1 MSIIDY
7 IFFFF
12 QNRGRSLSMREVRSE
27 HLSKKLYVAMSI
39 IILSLCSLSIPL
51 MVKSYNDYIK
61 ANQAL
66 IEIQALQAVAD
77 LANKISRERAPANKV
92 MSSNQQDFAKHVLEL
107 KAYRVNI
114 DEQMRSTQK
123 ILKKSG
129 FSNLNLDLF
138 SQLEQA
144 LAQGRQQVDQ
154 YAALPREQRNAEKM
168 DQAILKMFTAWEC
181 SHDVLKDVIA
191 VSEGKDTAISNFYTQ
206 ILLLADLR
214 DQAGR
219 AASNVMAHVTF
230 EQPIPETNLA
240 RSLQTRKQVMY
251 LWELID
257 TLQPERDKTP
267 EFKALHQA
275 VYNEFLA
282 KGLLI
287 VERLMN
293 ESIYHRPY
301 YLTGTQLTEVIV
313 DKFTTVVDLQNY
325 LLKYSVEKATLE
337 KRKAKN
343 VLLTTVSISLV
354 SIIAA
359 LFTMI
364 YAQKRVFAPLIQA
377 REILLDLS
385 NSSMRSNDLESKD
398 QSANVHSLFT
408 AIQQLKHTLQQRD
421 ALEFRLK
428 NIAHLDSL
436 TGVANRYALNEY
448 IKLLENQPTQF
459 SETCLMMMDIDYFK
473 QVNDVHGHLV
483 GDQVIQF
490 VAEKLKDNIRTS
502 DLLVRYGGDEFI
514 VLIENISMER
524 ALKIAEKI
532 RCEIYEAASMD
543 STRSPDLSVTISI
556 GVAIGA
562 ASWTE
567 LLEKADRALFQAK
580 EQGKNKV
587 AS

>member
-1 MSIIDY
+1 
-7 IFFFF
+7 
-12 QNRGRSLSMREVRSE
+12 MREIRSE
-27 HLSKKLYVAMSI
+27 YLSQKLYIAMSI

-51 MVKSYNDYIK
+51 IVKSYRDYNK
-61 ANQAL
+61 TNQAL
-66 IEIQALQAVAD
+66 TEIQALQAVAD
-77 LANKISRERAPANKV
+77 LANKISRERAPANKL

-107 KAYRVNI
+107 KLYRLTV
-114 DEQMRSTQK
+114 DEQMKKTLEV
-123 ILKKSG
+123 LKH
-129 FSNLNLDLF
+129 SNLPNLDL
-138 SQLEQA
+138 SLVDRLNEA
-144 LAQGRQQVDQ
+144 LTQGRQQVDA
-154 YAALPREQRNAEKM
+154 YAALPREQRNAETM
-168 DQAILKMFTAWEC
+168 DQAILKMFSAWDR

-191 VSEGKDTAISNFYTQ
+191 VSEGKDTAVSNFYVQ

-219 AASNVMAHVTF
+219 AASNVMAHVAF
-230 EQPIPETNLA
+230 KQPIPETNLA

-257 TLQPERDKTP
+257 TLQPERDKTE
-267 EFKALHQA
+267 EFKVLHQA

-301 YLTGTQLTEVIV
+301 YLTGTQLTEAIV
-313 DKFTTVVDLQNY
+313 DKFSTVVELQNY
-325 LLKYSVEKATLE
+325 LLKYSVEKATIE
-337 KRKAKN
+337 KRKAQN
-343 VLLTTVSISLV
+343 VLLMTVSISLI
-354 SIIAA
+354 SIFAA

-364 YAQKRVFAPLIQA
+364 YARKRVFGPLIQA
-377 REILLDLS
+377 REILFDLS
-385 NSSMRSNDLESKD
+385 HSSIRPNPMDTKD
-398 QSANVHSLFT
+398 QPANMYSLFT
-408 AIQQLKHTLQQRD
+408 AIQQLKQTLQQRD

-459 SETCLMMMDIDYFK
+459 SETCLMVIDIDHFK
-473 QVNDVHGHLV
+473 QVNDVYGHLM

-490 VAEKLKDNIRTS
+490 VAEKLKENIRTS

-514 VLIENISMER
+514 VLIENVGMER

-532 RCEIYEAASMD
+532 RSEIYEAKSVD
-543 STRSPDLSVTISI
+543 NVRCPDLKVSISI

-562 ASWTE
+562 TSWMA

>member
-1 MSIIDY
+1 
-7 IFFFF
+7 
-12 QNRGRSLSMREVRSE
+12 MREIRSE
-27 HLSKKLYVAMSI
+27 YLSQKLYIVMSI

-51 MVKSYNDYIK
+51 MVKSYRDYIK
-61 ANQAL
+61 TNQAL
-66 IEIQALQAVAD
+66 TEIQALQAVAD
-77 LANKISRERAPANKV
+77 LANKISRERAPANKL

-107 KAYRVNI
+107 KLYRLTV
-114 DEQMRSTQK
+114 DEQMKKTLEV
-123 ILKKSG
+123 LKH
-129 FSNLNLDLF
+129 SNLPNLDLSLF
-138 SQLEQA
+138 DRLDEA
-144 LAQGRQQVDQ
+144 LTQGRQQVDA
-154 YAALPREQRNAEKM
+154 YAALPREQRNAETM
-168 DQAILKMFTAWEC
+168 DQAILKMFSAWDR

-191 VSEGKDTAISNFYTQ
+191 VSEGKDTAVSNFYVQ

-219 AASNVMAHVTF
+219 AASNVMAHVAF
-230 EQPIPETNLA
+230 KQSIPETNLA

-257 TLQPERDKTP
+257 TLQPERDKTE
-267 EFKALHQA
+267 EFKVLHQA

-301 YLTGTQLTEVIV
+301 YLTGTQLTEAIV
-313 DKFTTVVDLQNY
+313 DKFSTVVELQNY
-325 LLKYSVEKATLE
+325 LLKYSVEKAIIE
-337 KRKAKN
+337 KHKAQN
-343 VLLTTVSISLV
+343 ILFTTVGISLI
-354 SIIAA
+354 SIFAA

-364 YAQKRVFAPLIQA
+364 YARKRVFSPLIQA
-377 REILLDLS
+377 REILFDLS
-385 NSSMRSNDLESKD
+385 HSSIRPNPMDTKD
-398 QSANVHSLFT
+398 QPANMYSLFT
-408 AIQQLKHTLQQRD
+408 AIQQLKQTLQQRD

-459 SETCLMMMDIDYFK
+459 SETCLMVIDIDHFK
-473 QVNDVHGHLV
+473 QVNDVYGHLM

-490 VAEKLKDNIRTS
+490 VAEKLKENIRTS

-514 VLIENISMER
+514 VLIENVGMER

-532 RCEIYEAASMD
+532 RSEIYEAKSVD
-543 STRSPDLSVTISI
+543 NVRCPDLKVSISI

-562 ASWTE
+562 TSWMA

-587 AS
+587 VAYSVDEVNESYYI

>member
-1 MSIIDY
+1 
-7 IFFFF
+7 
-12 QNRGRSLSMREVRSE
+12 MREIRSE
-27 HLSKKLYVAMSI
+27 YLSQKLYIAMSI

-51 MVKSYNDYIK
+51 IVKSYRDYNK
-61 ANQAL
+61 TNQAL
-66 IEIQALQAVAD
+66 TEIQALQAVAD
-77 LANKISRERAPANKV
+77 LANKISRERAPANKL

-107 KAYRVNI
+107 KLYRLTV
-114 DEQMRSTQK
+114 DEQMKKTLEV
-123 ILKKSG
+123 LKH
-129 FSNLNLDLF
+129 SNLPNLDLSLF
-138 SQLEQA
+138 DRLDEA
-144 LAQGRQQVDQ
+144 LTQGRQQVDA

-168 DQAILKMFTAWEC
+168 DQAILEMFNAWEH

-191 VSEGKDTAISNFYTQ
+191 VSEGKDTAVSNFYVQ

-219 AASNVMAHVTF
+219 AASNVMAHVAF
-230 EQPIPETNLA
+230 KQPIPETNLA

-257 TLQPERDKTP
+257 TLQPERDKTE
-267 EFKALHQA
+267 EFKVLHQA

-301 YLTGTQLTEVIV
+301 YLTGTQLTEAIV
-313 DKFTTVVDLQNY
+313 DKFSTVVELQNY
-325 LLKYSVEKATLE
+325 LLKYSVEKAIIE
-337 KRKAKN
+337 KHKAQN
-343 VLLTTVSISLV
+343 ILLTTVGISLI
-354 SIIAA
+354 SIFAA

-364 YAQKRVFAPLIQA
+364 YARKRVFSPLIQA
-377 REILLDLS
+377 REILFDLS
-385 NSSMRSNDLESKD
+385 HSSIRPNPMDTKD
-398 QSANVHSLFT
+398 QPANVYSLFT
-408 AIQQLKHTLQQRD
+408 AIQQLKQTLQQRD

-459 SETCLMMMDIDYFK
+459 SETCLMVIDIDHFK
-473 QVNDVHGHLV
+473 QVNDVYGHLM

-490 VAEKLKDNIRTS
+490 VAEKLKENIRTS

-514 VLIENISMER
+514 VLIENVGMER

-532 RCEIYEAASMD
+532 RSEIYEAKSVD
-543 STRSPDLSVTISI
+543 NVRCPDLKVSISI

-562 ASWTE
+562 TSWMA

>member
-1 MSIIDY
+1 
-7 IFFFF
+7 
-12 QNRGRSLSMREVRSE
+12 MREIRSE
-27 HLSKKLYVAMSI
+27 YLSQKLYIAMSI

-51 MVKSYNDYIK
+51 IVKSYRDYNK
-61 ANQAL
+61 TNQAL
-66 IEIQALQAVAD
+66 TEIQALQAVAD
-77 LANKISRERAPANKV
+77 LANKISQERAPANKL

-107 KAYRVNI
+107 KLYRLTV
-114 DEQMRSTQK
+114 DEQMQK
-123 ILKKSG
+123 TLEVLKH
-129 FSNLNLDLF
+129 SNLPNLDLSLF
-138 SQLEQA
+138 DRLDEA
-144 LAQGRQQVDQ
+144 LTQGRQQVDA
-154 YAALPREQRNAEKM
+154 YAALPREHRNAETM
-168 DQAILKMFTAWEC
+168 DQAILKMFNAWDR

-191 VSEGKDTAISNFYTQ
+191 VSEGKDTAVSNFYVQ

-219 AASNVMAHVTF
+219 AASNVMAHVAF
-230 EQPIPETNLA
+230 KQPIPETNLA

-257 TLQPERDKTP
+257 TLQPERDKTE
-267 EFKALHQA
+267 EFKVLHQA

-301 YLTGTQLTEVIV
+301 YLTGTQLTEAIV
-313 DKFTTVVDLQNY
+313 DKFSTVVELQNY
-325 LLKYSVEKATLE
+325 LLKYSVEKAIIE
-337 KRKAKN
+337 KHKAQN
-343 VLLTTVSISLV
+343 ILLTTVGISLI
-354 SIIAA
+354 SIFAA

-364 YAQKRVFAPLIQA
+364 YARKRVFSPLIQA
-377 REILLDLS
+377 REILFDLS
-385 NSSMRSNDLESKD
+385 HSSIRPNPMDTKD
-398 QSANVHSLFT
+398 QPANVYSLFT
-408 AIQQLKHTLQQRD
+408 AIQQLKQTLQQRD

-459 SETCLMMMDIDYFK
+459 SETCLMVIDIDHFK
-473 QVNDVHGHLV
+473 QVNDVYGHLM

-490 VAEKLKDNIRTS
+490 MAEKLKENIRTS

-514 VLIENISMER
+514 VLIENVGMER

-532 RCEIYEAASMD
+532 RSEIYEAKSVD
-543 STRSPDLSVTISI
+543 NVRCPDLKVSISI

-562 ASWTE
+562 TSWMA

>member
-1 MSIIDY
+1 
-7 IFFFF
+7 
-12 QNRGRSLSMREVRSE
+12 MREIRSE
-27 HLSKKLYVAMSI
+27 YLSQKLYIAMSI

-51 MVKSYNDYIK
+51 MVKSYRDYIK
-61 ANQAL
+61 TNQAL
-66 IEIQALQAVAD
+66 TEIQALQAVAD
-77 LANKISRERAPANKV
+77 LANKISRERAPANKL

-107 KAYRVNI
+107 KLYRLTV
-114 DEQMRSTQK
+114 DEQMQK
-123 ILKKSG
+123 TLEVLKH
-129 FSNLNLDLF
+129 SNLPNLDLSLF
-138 SQLEQA
+138 DRLDEA
-144 LAQGRQQVDQ
+144 LMQGRQQVDA
-154 YAALPREQRNAEKM
+154 YAALPREQRNAETM
-168 DQAILKMFTAWEC
+168 DQAILKMFSAWDR

-191 VSEGKDTAISNFYTQ
+191 VSEGKDTAVSNFYVQ

-219 AASNVMAHVTF
+219 AASNVMAHVAF
-230 EQPIPETNLA
+230 KQPIPETNLA

-257 TLQPERDKTP
+257 TLQPERDKTE
-267 EFKALHQA
+267 EFKVLHQA

-301 YLTGTQLTEVIV
+301 YLTGTQLTEAIV
-313 DKFTTVVDLQNY
+313 DKFSTVVELQNY
-325 LLKYSVEKATLE
+325 LLKYSVEKAIIE
-337 KRKAKN
+337 KHKAQN
-343 VLLTTVSISLV
+343 ILLTTVGISLI
-354 SIIAA
+354 SIFAA

-364 YAQKRVFAPLIQA
+364 YARKRVFSPLIQA
-377 REILLDLS
+377 REILFDLS
-385 NSSMRSNDLESKD
+385 HSSLRPNPMDTKD
-398 QSANVHSLFT
+398 QPANVYSLFA
-408 AIQQLKHTLQQRD
+408 AIQQLKQTLQQRD

-459 SETCLMMMDIDYFK
+459 SETCLMVIDIDHFK
-473 QVNDVHGHLV
+473 QVNDVYGHLM

-490 VAEKLKDNIRTS
+490 VAEKLKENIRTS

-514 VLIENISMER
+514 VLIENVGMER

-532 RCEIYEAASMD
+532 RSEIYEAKSVD
-543 STRSPDLSVTISI
+543 NVRCPDLKVSISI

-562 ASWTE
+562 TSWMA

-587 AS
+587 VAYSVGEVNESYYI

>member
-1 MSIIDY
+1 
-7 IFFFF
+7 
-12 QNRGRSLSMREVRSE
+12 MREIRSE
-27 HLSKKLYVAMSI
+27 YLSQKLYIAMSI

-51 MVKSYNDYIK
+51 IVKSYRDYNK
-61 ANQAL
+61 TNQAL
-66 IEIQALQAVAD
+66 TEIQALQAVAD
-77 LANKISRERAPANKV
+77 LANKISRERAPANKL

-107 KAYRVNI
+107 KLYRLTV
-114 DEQMRSTQK
+114 DEQMQK
-123 ILKKSG
+123 TLEVLKH
-129 FSNLNLDLF
+129 SNLPNLDLSLF
-138 SQLEQA
+138 DRLDEA
-144 LAQGRQQVDQ
+144 LMQGRQQVDA
-154 YAALPREQRNAEKM
+154 YAALPREQRNAETM
-168 DQAILKMFTAWEC
+168 DQAILKMFSAWDR

-191 VSEGKDTAISNFYTQ
+191 VSEGKDTAVSNFYVQ

-219 AASNVMAHVTF
+219 AASNVMAHVAF
-230 EQPIPETNLA
+230 KQPIPETNLA
-240 RSLQTRKQVMY
+240 LSLQTRKQVMY

-257 TLQPERDKTP
+257 TLQPEPDKTE
-267 EFKALHQA
+267 EFKVLHQA

-301 YLTGTQLTEVIV
+301 YLTGTQLTEAIV
-313 DKFTTVVDLQNY
+313 DKFSTVVELQNY
-325 LLKYSVEKATLE
+325 LLKYSVEKAIIE
-337 KRKAKN
+337 KHKAQN
-343 VLLTTVSISLV
+343 ILLTTVGISLI
-354 SIIAA
+354 SIFAA

-364 YAQKRVFAPLIQA
+364 YARKRVFSPLIQA
-377 REILLDLS
+377 REILFDLS
-385 NSSMRSNDLESKD
+385 HSSLRPNPMDTKD
-398 QSANVHSLFT
+398 QPANVYSLFA
-408 AIQQLKHTLQQRD
+408 AIQQLKQTLQQRD
-421 ALEFRLK
+421 TLEFRLK

-459 SETCLMMMDIDYFK
+459 SETCLMVIDIDHFK
-473 QVNDVHGHLV
+473 QVNDVYGHLM

-490 VAEKLKDNIRTS
+490 VAEKLKENIRTS

-514 VLIENISMER
+514 VLIENIGMER

-532 RCEIYEAASMD
+532 RCEIYEAKSVD
-543 STRSPDLSVTISI
+543 NVRCPDLKVSISI

-562 ASWTE
+562 TSWMA

-587 AS
+587 VAYSVDEVNESYYI

>member
-1 MSIIDY
+1 
-7 IFFFF
+7 
-12 QNRGRSLSMREVRSE
+12 MREIRSE
-27 HLSKKLYVAMSI
+27 YLSQKLYIAMSI

-51 MVKSYNDYIK
+51 IVKSYRDYNK
-61 ANQAL
+61 TNQAL
-66 IEIQALQAVAD
+66 TEIQALQAVAD
-77 LANKISRERAPANKV
+77 LANKISRERAPANKL

-107 KAYRVNI
+107 KLYRLTV
-114 DEQMRSTQK
+114 DEQMKKTLEV
-123 ILKKSG
+123 LKH
-129 FSNLNLDLF
+129 SNLPNLDLSLF
-138 SQLEQA
+138 DRLDEA
-144 LAQGRQQVDQ
+144 LTQGRQQVDA
-154 YAALPREQRNAEKM
+154 YAALPREQRNAETM
-168 DQAILKMFTAWEC
+168 DQAILKMFNAWDR

-191 VSEGKDTAISNFYTQ
+191 VSEGKDTAVSNFYVQ

-219 AASNVMAHVTF
+219 AASNVMAHVAF
-230 EQPIPETNLA
+230 KQPIPETNLA

-257 TLQPERDKTP
+257 TLQPERDKTE
-267 EFKALHQA
+267 EFKVLHQA

-301 YLTGTQLTEVIV
+301 YLTGTQLTEAIV
-313 DKFTTVVDLQNY
+313 DKFSTVVELQNY
-325 LLKYSVEKATLE
+325 LLKYSVEKAIIE
-337 KRKAKN
+337 KHKAQN
-343 VLLTTVSISLV
+343 ILLTTVGISLI
-354 SIIAA
+354 SIFAA

-364 YAQKRVFAPLIQA
+364 YARKRVFSPLIQA
-377 REILLDLS
+377 REILFDLS
-385 NSSMRSNDLESKD
+385 HSSIRPNPMDTKD
-398 QSANVHSLFT
+398 QPANMYSLFT
-408 AIQQLKHTLQQRD
+408 AIQQLKQTLQQRD

-459 SETCLMMMDIDYFK
+459 SETCLMVIDIDHFK
-473 QVNDVHGHLV
+473 QVNDVYGHLM

-490 VAEKLKDNIRTS
+490 VAEKLKENIRTS

-514 VLIENISMER
+514 VLIENVGMER

-532 RCEIYEAASMD
+532 RSEIYEAKSVD
-543 STRSPDLSVTISI
+543 NVRCPDLKVSISI

-562 ASWTE
+562 TSWMA

-580 EQGKNKV
+580 EQEKNKV

>member
-1 MSIIDY
+1 
-7 IFFFF
+7 
-12 QNRGRSLSMREVRSE
+12 MREIRSE
-27 HLSKKLYVAMSI
+27 YLSQKLYIAMSI

-51 MVKSYNDYIK
+51 IVKSYRDYNK
-61 ANQAL
+61 TNQAL
-66 IEIQALQAVAD
+66 TEIQALQAVAD
-77 LANKISRERAPANKV
+77 LANKISRERAPANKL

-107 KAYRVNI
+107 KLYRLTV
-114 DEQMRSTQK
+114 DEQMKKTLEV
-123 ILKKSG
+123 LKH
-129 FSNLNLDLF
+129 SNLPNLDL
-138 SQLEQA
+138 SLVDRLDEA
-144 LAQGRQQVDQ
+144 LTQGRQQVDA
-154 YAALPREQRNAEKM
+154 YAALPREQRNAETM
-168 DQAILKMFTAWEC
+168 DQAILKMFSAWDR

-191 VSEGKDTAISNFYTQ
+191 VSEGKDTAVSNFYVQ

-219 AASNVMAHVTF
+219 AASNVMAHVAF
-230 EQPIPETNLA
+230 KQPIPETNLA

-257 TLQPERDKTP
+257 TLQPERDKTE
-267 EFKALHQA
+267 EFKVLHQA

-301 YLTGTQLTEVIV
+301 YLTGTQLTEAIV
-313 DKFTTVVDLQNY
+313 DKFSTVVELQNY
-325 LLKYSVEKATLE
+325 LLKYSVEKAIIE
-337 KRKAKN
+337 KHKAQN
-343 VLLTTVSISLV
+343 ILLTTVGISLI
-354 SIIAA
+354 SIFAA

-364 YAQKRVFAPLIQA
+364 YARKRVFSPLIQA
-377 REILLDLS
+377 REILFDLS
-385 NSSMRSNDLESKD
+385 HSSLRPNPMDTKD
-398 QSANVHSLFT
+398 QPANVYSLFA
-408 AIQQLKHTLQQRD
+408 AIQQLKQTLQQRD

-459 SETCLMMMDIDYFK
+459 SETCLMVIDIDHFK
-473 QVNDVHGHLV
+473 QVNDVYGHLM

-490 VAEKLKDNIRTS
+490 VAEKLKENIRTS

-514 VLIENISMER
+514 VLIENVGMER

-532 RCEIYEAASMD
+532 RSEIYEAKPLD
-543 STRSPDLSVTISI
+543 NVRCPDLKVSISI

-562 ASWTE
+562 TSWMA

-587 AS
+587 VAYSVGEVNESYYI

>member
-1 MSIIDY
+1 
-7 IFFFF
+7 
-12 QNRGRSLSMREVRSE
+12 MREIRSE
-27 HLSKKLYVAMSI
+27 YLSQKLYIAMSI

-51 MVKSYNDYIK
+51 IVKSYRDYNK
-61 ANQAL
+61 TNQAL
-66 IEIQALQAVAD
+66 TEIQALQAVAD
-77 LANKISRERAPANKV
+77 LANKISRERAPANKL

-107 KAYRVNI
+107 KLYRLTV
-114 DEQMRSTQK
+114 DEQMKKTLEV
-123 ILKKSG
+123 LKH
-129 FSNLNLDLF
+129 SNLPNLDLSLF
-138 SQLEQA
+138 DRLDEA
-144 LAQGRQQVDQ
+144 LTQGRQQVDA
-154 YAALPREQRNAEKM
+154 YAALPREQRNAETM
-168 DQAILKMFTAWEC
+168 DQAILKMFNAWDR

-191 VSEGKDTAISNFYTQ
+191 VSEGKDTAVSNFYVQ

-219 AASNVMAHVTF
+219 AASNVMAHVAF
-230 EQPIPETNLA
+230 KQPIPETNLA

-257 TLQPERDKTP
+257 TLQPERDKTE
-267 EFKALHQA
+267 EFKVLHQA

-301 YLTGTQLTEVIV
+301 YLTGTQLTEAIV
-313 DKFTTVVDLQNY
+313 DKFSTVVELQNY
-325 LLKYSVEKATLE
+325 LLKYSVEKAIIE
-337 KRKAKN
+337 KHKAQN
-343 VLLTTVSISLV
+343 ILLTTVGISLI
-354 SIIAA
+354 SIFAA

-364 YAQKRVFAPLIQA
+364 YARKRVFSPLIQA
-377 REILLDLS
+377 REILFDLS
-385 NSSMRSNDLESKD
+385 HSSIRPNPMDTKD
-398 QSANVHSLFT
+398 QPANVYSLFT
-408 AIQQLKHTLQQRD
+408 AIQQLKQTLQQRD

-459 SETCLMMMDIDYFK
+459 SETCLMVIDIDHFK
-473 QVNDVHGHLV
+473 QVNDVYGHLM

-490 VAEKLKDNIRTS
+490 VAEKLKENIRTS

-514 VLIENISMER
+514 VLIENVGMER

-532 RCEIYEAASMD
+532 RSEIYEAKPVD
-543 STRSPDLSVTISI
+543 NVRCPDLKVSISI

-562 ASWTE
+562 TSWMA

>member
-1 MSIIDY
+1 
-7 IFFFF
+7 
-12 QNRGRSLSMREVRSE
+12 MREIRSE
-27 HLSKKLYVAMSI
+27 YLSQKLYIAMSI

-51 MVKSYNDYIK
+51 IVKSYRDYNK
-61 ANQAL
+61 TNQAL
-66 IEIQALQAVAD
+66 TEIQALQAVAD
-77 LANKISRERAPANKV
+77 LANKISRERAPANKL

-107 KAYRVNI
+107 KLYRLTV
-114 DEQMRSTQK
+114 DEQMKKTLEV
-123 ILKKSG
+123 LKH
-129 FSNLNLDLF
+129 SNLPNLDL
-138 SQLEQA
+138 SLVDRLDEA
-144 LAQGRQQVDQ
+144 LTQGRQQVDA
-154 YAALPREQRNAEKM
+154 YAALPREQRNAETM
-168 DQAILKMFTAWEC
+168 DQAILKMFNAWDR

-191 VSEGKDTAISNFYTQ
+191 VSEGKDTAVSNFYVQ

-219 AASNVMAHVTF
+219 AASNVMAHVAF
-230 EQPIPETNLA
+230 KQPIPETNLA

-257 TLQPERDKTP
+257 TLQPERDKTE
-267 EFKALHQA
+267 EFKVLHQA

-301 YLTGTQLTEVIV
+301 YLTGTQLTEAIV
-313 DKFTTVVDLQNY
+313 DKFSTVVELQNY
-325 LLKYSVEKATLE
+325 LLKYSVQKAIIEKH
-337 KRKAKN
+337 KAQN
-343 VLLTTVSISLV
+343 ILLTTVGISLI
-354 SIIAA
+354 SIFAA

-364 YAQKRVFAPLIQA
+364 YARKRVFSPLIQA
-377 REILLDLS
+377 REILFDLS
-385 NSSMRSNDLESKD
+385 HSSIRPNPMDTKD
-398 QSANVHSLFT
+398 QPANVYSLFT
-408 AIQQLKHTLQQRD
+408 AIQQLKQTLQQRD

-459 SETCLMMMDIDYFK
+459 SETCLMVIDIDHFK
-473 QVNDVHGHLV
+473 QVNDVYGHLM

-490 VAEKLKDNIRTS
+490 VAEKLKENIRTS

-514 VLIENISMER
+514 VLIENVGMER

-532 RCEIYEAASMD
+532 RSEIYEAKSVD
-543 STRSPDLSVTISI
+543 NVRCPDLKVSISI

-562 ASWTE
+562 TSWMA

>member
-1 MSIIDY
+1 
-7 IFFFF
+7 
-12 QNRGRSLSMREVRSE
+12 MREIRSE
-27 HLSKKLYVAMSI
+27 YLSQKLYIAMSI

-51 MVKSYNDYIK
+51 IVKSYRDYNK
-61 ANQAL
+61 TNQAL

-77 LANKISRERAPANKV
+77 LANKISRERAPANKL
-92 MSSNQQDFAKHVLEL
+92 MSSNQQAFAKHVLEL
-107 KAYRVNI
+107 KLYRLTV
-114 DEQMRSTQK
+114 DEQMKKTLEV
-123 ILKKSG
+123 LKH
-129 FSNLNLDLF
+129 SNLPNLDL
-138 SQLEQA
+138 SLVDRLDEA
-144 LAQGRQQVDQ
+144 LTQGRQQVDA
-154 YAALPREQRNAEKM
+154 YAALPREQRNAETM
-168 DQAILKMFTAWEC
+168 DQAILKMFSAWDL

-191 VSEGKDTAISNFYTQ
+191 VSEGKDTAVSNFYVQ

-257 TLQPERDKTP
+257 TLQPERDKTQ
-267 EFKALHQA
+267 EFKVLHQA

-293 ESIYHRPY
+293 ESIYNRPY
-301 YLTGTQLTEVIV
+301 YLTGTQLTEAIV
-313 DKFTTVVDLQNY
+313 DKFSTVVELQKY
-325 LLKYSVEKATLE
+325 LLKYSVEKAIIE
-337 KRKAKN
+337 KHKAQN
-343 VLLTTVSISLV
+343 ILLTTVGISLI
-354 SIIAA
+354 SIFAA

-364 YAQKRVFAPLIQA
+364 YARKRVFSPLIQA
-377 REILLDLS
+377 REILFDLS
-385 NSSMRSNDLESKD
+385 HSSIRPNPMDTKD
-398 QSANVHSLFT
+398 QPANMYSLFT
-408 AIQQLKHTLQQRD
+408 AIQQLKQTLQQRD

-459 SETCLMMMDIDYFK
+459 SETCLMVIDIDHFK
-473 QVNDVHGHLV
+473 QVNDVYGHLM

-490 VAEKLKDNIRTS
+490 VAEKLKENIRTS

-514 VLIENISMER
+514 VLIENIGMER

-532 RCEIYEAASMD
+532 RCEIYEAKSVD
-543 STRSPDLSVTISI
+543 NVRCPDLKVSISI

-562 ASWTE
+562 TSWMA

-587 AS
+587 VAYSVDEVNESYYI

>member
-1 MSIIDY
+1 
-7 IFFFF
+7 
-12 QNRGRSLSMREVRSE
+12 MREIRSE
-27 HLSKKLYVAMSI
+27 YLSQKLYIAMSI

-51 MVKSYNDYIK
+51 IVKSYRDYNK
-61 ANQAL
+61 TNQAL
-66 IEIQALQAVAD
+66 TEIQALQAVAD
-77 LANKISRERAPANKV
+77 LANKISRERAPANKL

-107 KAYRVNI
+107 KLYRLTV
-114 DEQMRSTQK
+114 DEQMKKTLEV
-123 ILKKSG
+123 LKH
-129 FSNLNLDLF
+129 SNLPNLDLSLF
-138 SQLEQA
+138 DRLDEA
-144 LAQGRQQVDQ
+144 LMQGRQQVDA
-154 YAALPREQRNAEKM
+154 YAALPREQRNAETM
-168 DQAILKMFTAWEC
+168 DQAILKMFNAWDR

-191 VSEGKDTAISNFYTQ
+191 VSEGKDTAVSNFYVQ
-206 ILLLADLR
+206 ILFLADLR

-219 AASNVMAHVTF
+219 AVSNVMAHVAF
-230 EQPIPETNLA
+230 KQPIPETNLA
-240 RSLQTRKQVMY
+240 RSLQTRRQVMY

-257 TLQPERDKTP
+257 TLQPERDKTE
-267 EFKALHQA
+267 EFKVLHQA

-301 YLTGTQLTEVIV
+301 YLTGTQLTEAIV
-313 DKFTTVVDLQNY
+313 DKFSTVVELQNY
-325 LLKYSVEKATLE
+325 LLKYSVEKAIIE
-337 KRKAKN
+337 KHKAQN
-343 VLLTTVSISLV
+343 ILLTTVGISLI
-354 SIIAA
+354 SIFAA

-364 YAQKRVFAPLIQA
+364 YARKRVFSPLIQA
-377 REILLDLS
+377 REILFDLS
-385 NSSMRSNDLESKD
+385 HSSIRPNPMDTKD
-398 QSANVHSLFT
+398 QPANMYSLFT
-408 AIQQLKHTLQQRD
+408 AIQQLKQTLQQRD

-459 SETCLMMMDIDYFK
+459 SETCLMVIDIDHFK
-473 QVNDVHGHLV
+473 QVNDVYGHLM

-490 VAEKLKDNIRTS
+490 VAEKLKENIRTS

-514 VLIENISMER
+514 VLIENVGMER

-532 RCEIYEAASMD
+532 RSEIYEAKSVD
-543 STRSPDLSVTISI
+543 NVRCPDLKVSISI

-562 ASWTE
+562 TSWMA

>member
-1 MSIIDY
+1 
-7 IFFFF
+7 
-12 QNRGRSLSMREVRSE
+12 MREIRSE
-27 HLSKKLYVAMSI
+27 YLSQKLYIAMSI

-51 MVKSYNDYIK
+51 IVKSYRDYNK
-61 ANQAL
+61 TNQAL
-66 IEIQALQAVAD
+66 TEIQALQAVAD
-77 LANKISRERAPANKV
+77 LANKISRERAPANKL

-107 KAYRVNI
+107 KLYRLTV
-114 DEQMRSTQK
+114 DEQMQK
-123 ILKKSG
+123 TLEVLKH
-129 FSNLNLDLF
+129 SNLPNLDLSLF
-138 SQLEQA
+138 DRLDEA
-144 LAQGRQQVDQ
+144 LTQGRQQVDA
-154 YAALPREQRNAEKM
+154 YAALPREQRNAETM
-168 DQAILKMFTAWEC
+168 DQAILKMFSAWDR

-191 VSEGKDTAISNFYTQ
+191 VSEGKDTAVSNFYVQ

-219 AASNVMAHVTF
+219 AASNVMAHVAF
-230 EQPIPETNLA
+230 KQPIPETNLA

-257 TLQPERDKTP
+257 TLQPERDKTE
-267 EFKALHQA
+267 EFKVLHQA

-301 YLTGTQLTEVIV
+301 YLTGTQLTEAIV
-313 DKFTTVVDLQNY
+313 DKFSTVVELQNY
-325 LLKYSVEKATLE
+325 LLKYSVEKAIIE
-337 KRKAKN
+337 KHKAQN
-343 VLLTTVSISLV
+343 ILLTTVGISLI
-354 SIIAA
+354 SIFAA

-364 YAQKRVFAPLIQA
+364 YARKRVFSPLIQA
-377 REILLDLS
+377 REILFDLS
-385 NSSMRSNDLESKD
+385 HSSIRPNPMDTKD
-398 QSANVHSLFT
+398 QPANMYSLFT
-408 AIQQLKHTLQQRD
+408 AIQQLKQTLQQRD

-459 SETCLMMMDIDYFK
+459 SETCLMVIDIDHFK
-473 QVNDVHGHLV
+473 QVNDVYGHLM

-490 VAEKLKDNIRTS
+490 VAEKLKENIRTS

-514 VLIENISMER
+514 VLIENVGMER

-532 RCEIYEAASMD
+532 RSEIYEAKSVD
-543 STRSPDLSVTISI
+543 NVRCPDLKVSISI

-562 ASWTE
+562 TSWMA

>member
-1 MSIIDY
+1 
-7 IFFFF
+7 
-12 QNRGRSLSMREVRSE
+12 MREIRSE
-27 HLSKKLYVAMSI
+27 YLSQKLYIAMSI

-51 MVKSYNDYIK
+51 MVKSYRDYIK
-61 ANQAL
+61 TNQAL
-66 IEIQALQAVAD
+66 TEIQALQAVAD
-77 LANKISRERAPANKV
+77 LANKISRERAPANKL

-107 KAYRVNI
+107 KLYRLTV
-114 DEQMRSTQK
+114 DEQMKKTLEV
-123 ILKKSG
+123 LKH
-129 FSNLNLDLF
+129 SNLPNLDLSLF
-138 SQLEQA
+138 DRLDEA
-144 LAQGRQQVDQ
+144 LMQGRQQVDA
-154 YAALPREQRNAEKM
+154 YAALPREQRNAETM
-168 DQAILKMFTAWEC
+168 DQAILKMFSAWDR

-191 VSEGKDTAISNFYTQ
+191 VSEGKDTAVSNFYVQ

-219 AASNVMAHVTF
+219 AASNVMAHVAF
-230 EQPIPETNLA
+230 KQPIPETNLA

-257 TLQPERDKTP
+257 TLQPERDKTE
-267 EFKALHQA
+267 EFKVLHQA

-301 YLTGTQLTEVIV
+301 YLTGTQLTEAIV
-313 DKFTTVVDLQNY
+313 DKFSTVVELQNY
-325 LLKYSVEKATLE
+325 LLKYSVEKAIIE
-337 KRKAKN
+337 KHKAQN
-343 VLLTTVSISLV
+343 ILLTTVGISLI
-354 SIIAA
+354 SIFAA

-364 YAQKRVFAPLIQA
+364 YARKRVFSPLIQA
-377 REILLDLS
+377 REILFDLS
-385 NSSMRSNDLESKD
+385 HSSIRPNPMDTKD
-398 QSANVHSLFT
+398 QPANVYSLFT
-408 AIQQLKHTLQQRD
+408 AIQQLKQTLQQRD

-459 SETCLMMMDIDYFK
+459 SETCLMVIDIDHFK
-473 QVNDVHGHLV
+473 QVNDVYGHLM

-490 VAEKLKDNIRTS
+490 VAEKLKENIRTS

-514 VLIENISMER
+514 VLIENVGMER

-532 RCEIYEAASMD
+532 RSEIYEAKSVD
-543 STRSPDLSVTISI
+543 NVRCPDLKVSISI

-562 ASWTE
+562 TSWMA

>member
-1 MSIIDY
+1 
-7 IFFFF
+7 
-12 QNRGRSLSMREVRSE
+12 MREIRSE
-27 HLSKKLYVAMSI
+27 YLSQKLYIAMSI

-51 MVKSYNDYIK
+51 IVKSYRDYNK
-61 ANQAL
+61 TNQAL
-66 IEIQALQAVAD
+66 TEIQALQAVAD
-77 LANKISRERAPANKV
+77 LANKISRERAPANKL

-107 KAYRVNI
+107 KLYRLTV
-114 DEQMRSTQK
+114 DEQMKKTLEV
-123 ILKKSG
+123 LKH
-129 FSNLNLDLF
+129 SNLPNLDLSLF
-138 SQLEQA
+138 DRLDEA
-144 LAQGRQQVDQ
+144 LTQGRQQVDA

-168 DQAILKMFTAWEC
+168 DQAILEMFNAWEH

-191 VSEGKDTAISNFYTQ
+191 VSEGKDTAVSNFYVQ

-219 AASNVMAHVTF
+219 AASNVMAHVAF
-230 EQPIPETNLA
+230 KQPIPETNLA

-257 TLQPERDKTP
+257 TLQPERDKTE
-267 EFKALHQA
+267 EFKVLHQA

-301 YLTGTQLTEVIV
+301 YLTGTQLTEAIV
-313 DKFTTVVDLQNY
+313 DKFSTVVELQNY
-325 LLKYSVEKATLE
+325 LLKYSVEKAIIE
-337 KRKAKN
+337 KHKAQN
-343 VLLTTVSISLV
+343 ILLTTVGISLI
-354 SIIAA
+354 SIFAA

-364 YAQKRVFAPLIQA
+364 YARKRVFSPLIQA
-377 REILLDLS
+377 REILFDLS
-385 NSSMRSNDLESKD
+385 HSSIRPNPMDTKD
-398 QSANVHSLFT
+398 QPANMYSLFT
-408 AIQQLKHTLQQRD
+408 AIQQLKQTLQQRD

-459 SETCLMMMDIDYFK
+459 SETCLMVIDIDHFK
-473 QVNDVHGHLV
+473 QVNDVYGHLM

-490 VAEKLKDNIRTS
+490 VAEKLKENIRTS

-514 VLIENISMER
+514 VLIENVGMER

-532 RCEIYEAASMD
+532 RSEIYEAKPLD
-543 STRSPDLSVTISI
+543 NVRCPDLKVSISI

-562 ASWTE
+562 TSWMA

>member
-1 MSIIDY
+1 
-7 IFFFF
+7 
-12 QNRGRSLSMREVRSE
+12 MREIRSE
-27 HLSKKLYVAMSI
+27 YLSQKLYIAMSI

-51 MVKSYNDYIK
+51 IVKSYRDYNK
-61 ANQAL
+61 TNQAL
-66 IEIQALQAVAD
+66 TEIQALQAVAD
-77 LANKISRERAPANKV
+77 LANKISRERAPANKL

-107 KAYRVNI
+107 KLYRLTV
-114 DEQMRSTQK
+114 DEQMKKTLEV
-123 ILKKSG
+123 LKH
-129 FSNLNLDLF
+129 SNLPNLDL
-138 SQLEQA
+138 SLVDRLDEA
-144 LAQGRQQVDQ
+144 LTQGRQQVDA
-154 YAALPREQRNAEKM
+154 YAALPREQRNAETM
-168 DQAILKMFTAWEC
+168 DQAILKMFNAWDR

-191 VSEGKDTAISNFYTQ
+191 VSEGKDTAVSNFYVQ

-219 AASNVMAHVTF
+219 AASNVMAHVAF
-230 EQPIPETNLA
+230 KQPIPETNLA
-240 RSLQTRKQVMY
+240 RSLQTRRQVMY

-257 TLQPERDKTP
+257 TLQPERDKTE
-267 EFKALHQA
+267 EFKVLHQA

-301 YLTGTQLTEVIV
+301 YLTGTQLTEAIV
-313 DKFTTVVDLQNY
+313 DKFSTVVELQNY
-325 LLKYSVEKATLE
+325 LLKYSVEKAIIE
-337 KRKAKN
+337 KHKAQN
-343 VLLTTVSISLV
+343 ILLTTVGISLI
-354 SIIAA
+354 SIFAA

-364 YAQKRVFAPLIQA
+364 YARKRVFGPLIQA
-377 REILLDLS
+377 REILFDLS
-385 NSSMRSNDLESKD
+385 HSSLRPNPMDTKD
-398 QSANVHSLFT
+398 QPANVYSLFT
-408 AIQQLKHTLQQRD
+408 AIQQLKQTLQQRD

-459 SETCLMMMDIDYFK
+459 SETCLMVIDIDHFK
-473 QVNDVHGHLV
+473 QVNDVYGHLM

-490 VAEKLKDNIRTS
+490 VAEKLKENIRTS

-514 VLIENISMER
+514 VLIENVGMER

-532 RCEIYEAASMD
+532 RSEIYEAKSVD
-543 STRSPDLSVTISI
+543 NVRCPDLKVSISI

-562 ASWTE
+562 TSWMA

-587 AS
+587 VAYSVDEVNESYYI

>member
-1 MSIIDY
+1 
-7 IFFFF
+7 
-12 QNRGRSLSMREVRSE
+12 MREIRSE
-27 HLSKKLYVAMSI
+27 YLSQKLYIAMSI

-51 MVKSYNDYIK
+51 IVKSYRDYNK
-61 ANQAL
+61 TNQAL
-66 IEIQALQAVAD
+66 TEIQALQAVAD
-77 LANKISRERAPANKV
+77 LANKISRERAPANKL

-107 KAYRVNI
+107 KLYRLTV
-114 DEQMRSTQK
+114 DEQMKKTLEV
-123 ILKKSG
+123 LKH
-129 FSNLNLDLF
+129 SNLPNLDL
-138 SQLEQA
+138 SLVDRLDEA
-144 LAQGRQQVDQ
+144 LTQGRQQVDA
-154 YAALPREQRNAEKM
+154 YAALPREQRNAETM
-168 DQAILKMFTAWEC
+168 DQAILKMFNAWDR

-257 TLQPERDKTP
+257 TLQPERDKTE
-267 EFKALHQA
+267 EFKVLHQA

-301 YLTGTQLTEVIV
+301 YLTGTQLTEAIV
-313 DKFTTVVDLQNY
+313 DKFSTVVELQKY
-325 LLKYSVEKATLE
+325 LLKYSVEKAIIE
-337 KRKAKN
+337 KHKAQN
-343 VLLTTVSISLV
+343 ILLTTVGISLI
-354 SIIAA
+354 SIFAA

-364 YAQKRVFAPLIQA
+364 YARKRVFSPLIQA
-377 REILLDLS
+377 REILFDLS
-385 NSSMRSNDLESKD
+385 HSSIRPNPMDTKD
-398 QSANVHSLFT
+398 QPANMYSLFT
-408 AIQQLKHTLQQRD
+408 AIQQLKQTLQQRD

-459 SETCLMMMDIDYFK
+459 SETCLMVIDIDHFK
-473 QVNDVHGHLV
+473 QVNDVYGHLM

-490 VAEKLKDNIRTS
+490 VAEKLKENIRTS

-514 VLIENISMER
+514 VLIENVGMER

-532 RCEIYEAASMD
+532 RSEIYEAKSVD
-543 STRSPDLSVTISI
+543 NVRCPDLKVSISI

-562 ASWTE
+562 TSWMA

-587 AS
+587 VAYSVDEVNESYYI

>member
-1 MSIIDY
+1 
-7 IFFFF
+7 
-12 QNRGRSLSMREVRSE
+12 MREIRSE
-27 HLSKKLYVAMSI
+27 YLSQKLYIAMSI

-51 MVKSYNDYIK
+51 MVKSYRDYIK
-61 ANQAL
+61 TNQAL
-66 IEIQALQAVAD
+66 TEIQALQAVAD
-77 LANKISRERAPANKV
+77 LANKISRERAPANKL

-107 KAYRVNI
+107 KLYRLTV
-114 DEQMRSTQK
+114 DEQMKKTLEV
-123 ILKKSG
+123 LKH
-129 FSNLNLDLF
+129 SNLPSLDLSLF
-138 SQLEQA
+138 DRLDEA
-144 LAQGRQQVDQ
+144 LTQGRQQVDA
-154 YAALPREQRNAEKM
+154 YAALPREQRNAETM
-168 DQAILKMFTAWEC
+168 DQAILKMFNAWDR

-191 VSEGKDTAISNFYTQ
+191 VSEGKDTAVSNFYVQ

-219 AASNVMAHVTF
+219 AASNVMAHVAF
-230 EQPIPETNLA
+230 KQPIPETNLA

-257 TLQPERDKTP
+257 TLQPERDKTE
-267 EFKALHQA
+267 EFKVLHQA

-293 ESIYHRPY
+293 ESIYYRPY
-301 YLTGTQLTEVIV
+301 YLTGTQLTEAIV
-313 DKFTTVVDLQNY
+313 DKFSTVVELQNY
-325 LLKYSVEKATLE
+325 LLKYSVEKAIIE
-337 KRKAKN
+337 KHKAQN
-343 VLLTTVSISLV
+343 ILLTTVGISLI
-354 SIIAA
+354 SIFAA

-364 YAQKRVFAPLIQA
+364 YARKRVFSPLIQA
-377 REILLDLS
+377 REILFDLS
-385 NSSMRSNDLESKD
+385 HSSIRPNPMDTKD
-398 QSANVHSLFT
+398 QPANMYSLFT
-408 AIQQLKHTLQQRD
+408 AIQQLKQTLQQRD
-421 ALEFRLK
+421 VLEFRLK

-459 SETCLMMMDIDYFK
+459 SETCLMVIDIDHFK
-473 QVNDVHGHLV
+473 QVNDIYGHLM

-490 VAEKLKDNIRTS
+490 VAEKLKENIRTS

-514 VLIENISMER
+514 VLIENVGMER

-532 RCEIYEAASMD
+532 RSEIYEAKPLD
-543 STRSPDLSVTISI
+543 NVRCPDLKVSISI

-562 ASWTE
+562 TSWMA

>member
-1 MSIIDY
+1 
-7 IFFFF
+7 
-12 QNRGRSLSMREVRSE
+12 MREIRSE
-27 HLSKKLYVAMSI
+27 YLSQKLYIAMSI

-51 MVKSYNDYIK
+51 IVKSYRDYNK
-61 ANQAL
+61 TNQAL

-77 LANKISRERAPANKV
+77 LANKISRERAPANKL

-107 KAYRVNI
+107 KLYRLTV
-114 DEQMRSTQK
+114 DEQMKKTLEV
-123 ILKKSG
+123 LKH
-129 FSNLNLDLF
+129 SNLPNLDL
-138 SQLEQA
+138 SLVDRLDEA
-144 LAQGRQQVDQ
+144 LTQGRQQVDA
-154 YAALPREQRNAEKM
+154 YAALPREQRNAENM
-168 DQAILKMFTAWEC
+168 DQAILKMFSAWDL

-191 VSEGKDTAISNFYTQ
+191 VSEGKDTAVSNFYVQ

-219 AASNVMAHVTF
+219 AASNVMAHVAF
-230 EQPIPETNLA
+230 KQPIPETNLA

-257 TLQPERDKTP
+257 TLQPERDKTE
-267 EFKALHQA
+267 EFKVLHQA

-293 ESIYHRPY
+293 ESIYYRPY
-301 YLTGTQLTEVIV
+301 YLTGTQLTEAIV
-313 DKFTTVVDLQNY
+313 DKFSTVVELQNY
-325 LLKYSVEKATLE
+325 LLKYSVEKAIIE
-337 KRKAKN
+337 KHKAQN
-343 VLLTTVSISLV
+343 ILLTTVGISLI
-354 SIIAA
+354 SIFAA

-364 YAQKRVFAPLIQA
+364 YARKRVFSPLIQA
-377 REILLDLS
+377 REILFDLS
-385 NSSMRSNDLESKD
+385 HSSIRPNPMDTKD
-398 QSANVHSLFT
+398 QPANVYSLFT
-408 AIQQLKHTLQQRD
+408 AIQQLKQTLQQRD

-459 SETCLMMMDIDYFK
+459 SETCLMVIDIDHFK
-473 QVNDVHGHLV
+473 QVNDVYGHLM

-490 VAEKLKDNIRTS
+490 VAEKLKENIRTS
-502 DLLVRYGGDEFI
+502 DFLVRYGGDEFI
-514 VLIENISMER
+514 VLIENVGMER

-532 RCEIYEAASMD
+532 RSEIYEAKSVD
-543 STRSPDLSVTISI
+543 NVRCPDLKVSISI

-562 ASWTE
+562 TSWMA

>member
-1 MSIIDY
+1 
-7 IFFFF
+7 
-12 QNRGRSLSMREVRSE
+12 MREIRSE
-27 HLSKKLYVAMSI
+27 YLSQKLYIAMSI

-51 MVKSYNDYIK
+51 IVKSYRDYNK
-61 ANQAL
+61 TNQAL

-77 LANKISRERAPANKV
+77 LANKISRERAPANKL

-107 KAYRVNI
+107 KLYRLTV
-114 DEQMRSTQK
+114 DEQMKKTLEV
-123 ILKKSG
+123 LKH
-129 FSNLNLDLF
+129 SNLPNLDLSLF
-138 SQLEQA
+138 DRLDEA
-144 LAQGRQQVDQ
+144 LTQGRQQVDA
-154 YAALPREQRNAEKM
+154 YAALPREQRNAETM
-168 DQAILKMFTAWEC
+168 DQAILKMFNAWDR

-191 VSEGKDTAISNFYTQ
+191 VSEGKDTAVSNFYVQ

-219 AASNVMAHVTF
+219 AASNVMAHVAF
-230 EQPIPETNLA
+230 KQPIPETNLA

-257 TLQPERDKTP
+257 TLQPERDKTE
-267 EFKALHQA
+267 EFKVLHQA

-301 YLTGTQLTEVIV
+301 YLTGTQLTEAIV
-313 DKFTTVVDLQNY
+313 DKFSTVVELQNY
-325 LLKYSVEKATLE
+325 LLKYSVEKAIIE
-337 KRKAKN
+337 KHKAQN
-343 VLLTTVSISLV
+343 ILLTTVGISLI
-354 SIIAA
+354 SIFAA

-364 YAQKRVFAPLIQA
+364 YARKRVFSPLIQA
-377 REILLDLS
+377 REILFDLS
-385 NSSMRSNDLESKD
+385 HSSIRPNPMDTKD
-398 QSANVHSLFT
+398 QPANMYSLFT
-408 AIQQLKHTLQQRD
+408 AIQQLKQTLQQRD

-436 TGVANRYALNEY
+436 TGVANCYALNEY

-459 SETCLMMMDIDYFK
+459 SETCLMVIDIDHFK
-473 QVNDVHGHLV
+473 QVNDVYGHLM

-490 VAEKLKDNIRTS
+490 VAEKLKENIRTS
-502 DLLVRYGGDEFI
+502 DLLVRYGSDEFI
-514 VLIENISMER
+514 VLIENVGMER

-532 RCEIYEAASMD
+532 RSEIYEAKSVD
-543 STRSPDLSVTISI
+543 NVRCPDLKVSISI

-562 ASWTE
+562 TSWMA

>member
-1 MSIIDY
+1 
-7 IFFFF
+7 
-12 QNRGRSLSMREVRSE
+12 MREIRSE
-27 HLSKKLYVAMSI
+27 YLSQKLYIAMSI

-51 MVKSYNDYIK
+51 IVKSYRDYNK
-61 ANQAL
+61 TNQAL
-66 IEIQALQAVAD
+66 TEIQALQAVAD
-77 LANKISRERAPANKV
+77 LANKISRERAPANKL

-107 KAYRVNI
+107 KLYRLTV
-114 DEQMRSTQK
+114 DEQMKKTLEV
-123 ILKKSG
+123 LKH
-129 FSNLNLDLF
+129 SNLPNLDLSLF
-138 SQLEQA
+138 DRLDEA
-144 LAQGRQQVDQ
+144 LMQGRQQVDA

-168 DQAILKMFTAWEC
+168 DQAILEMFNAWEH

-191 VSEGKDTAISNFYTQ
+191 VSEGKDTAVSNFYVQ

-219 AASNVMAHVTF
+219 AASNVMAHVAF
-230 EQPIPETNLA
+230 KQPIPETNLA

-257 TLQPERDKTP
+257 TLQPERDKTE
-267 EFKALHQA
+267 EFKVLHQA

-301 YLTGTQLTEVIV
+301 YLTGTQLTEAIV
-313 DKFTTVVDLQNY
+313 DKFSTVVELQNY
-325 LLKYSVEKATLE
+325 LLKYSVEKAIIE
-337 KRKAKN
+337 KHKAQN
-343 VLLTTVSISLV
+343 ILLTTVGISLI
-354 SIIAA
+354 SIFAA

-364 YAQKRVFAPLIQA
+364 YARKRVFSPLIQA
-377 REILLDLS
+377 REILFDLS
-385 NSSMRSNDLESKD
+385 HSSIRPNPMDTKD
-398 QSANVHSLFT
+398 QPANMYSLFT
-408 AIQQLKHTLQQRD
+408 AIQQLKQTLQQRD

-459 SETCLMMMDIDYFK
+459 SETCLMVIDIDHFK
-473 QVNDVHGHLV
+473 QVNDVYGHLM

-490 VAEKLKDNIRTS
+490 VAEKLKENIRTS

-514 VLIENISMER
+514 VLIENVGMER

-532 RCEIYEAASMD
+532 RSEIYEAKSVD
-543 STRSPDLSVTISI
+543 NVRCPDLKVSISI

-562 ASWTE
+562 TSWMA

-587 AS
+587 VAYSVDEVNESYYI

>member
-1 MSIIDY
+1 
-7 IFFFF
+7 
-12 QNRGRSLSMREVRSE
+12 MREIRSE
-27 HLSKKLYVAMSI
+27 YLSQKLYIAMSI

-51 MVKSYNDYIK
+51 IVKSYRDYNK
-61 ANQAL
+61 TNQAL
-66 IEIQALQAVAD
+66 TEIQALQAVAD
-77 LANKISRERAPANKV
+77 LANKISRERAPANKL

-107 KAYRVNI
+107 KLYRLTV
-114 DEQMRSTQK
+114 DEQMKKTLEV
-123 ILKKSG
+123 LKH
-129 FSNLNLDLF
+129 SNLPNLDL
-138 SQLEQA
+138 SLIDRLDEA
-144 LAQGRQQVDQ
+144 LTQGRQQVDA
-154 YAALPREQRNAEKM
+154 YAALPREQRNAETM
-168 DQAILKMFTAWEC
+168 DQAILKMFNAWDR

-191 VSEGKDTAISNFYTQ
+191 VSEGKDTAVSNFYVQ

-219 AASNVMAHVTF
+219 AASNVMAHVAF
-230 EQPIPETNLA
+230 KQPIPETNLA
-240 RSLQTRKQVMY
+240 RSLQTRRQVMY

-257 TLQPERDKTP
+257 TLQPERDKTE
-267 EFKALHQA
+267 EFKVLHQA

-301 YLTGTQLTEVIV
+301 YLTGTQLTEAIV
-313 DKFTTVVDLQNY
+313 DKFSTVVELQNY
-325 LLKYSVEKATLE
+325 LLKYSVEKAIIE
-337 KRKAKN
+337 KHKAQN
-343 VLLTTVSISLV
+343 ILLTTVGISLI
-354 SIIAA
+354 SIFAA

-364 YAQKRVFAPLIQA
+364 YARKRVFSPLIQA
-377 REILLDLS
+377 REILFDLS
-385 NSSMRSNDLESKD
+385 HSSIRPNPMDTKD
-398 QSANVHSLFT
+398 QPANMYSLFT
-408 AIQQLKHTLQQRD
+408 AIQQLKQTLQQRD

-459 SETCLMMMDIDYFK
+459 SETCLMVIDIDHFK
-473 QVNDVHGHLV
+473 QVNDVYGHLM

-490 VAEKLKDNIRTS
+490 VVEKLKENIRTS

-514 VLIENISMER
+514 VLIENVGMER

-532 RCEIYEAASMD
+532 RSEIYEAKPLD
-543 STRSPDLSVTISI
+543 NVRCPDLKVSISI

-562 ASWTE
+562 TSWMA

>member
-1 MSIIDY
+1 
-7 IFFFF
+7 
-12 QNRGRSLSMREVRSE
+12 MREIRSE
-27 HLSKKLYVAMSI
+27 YLSQKLYIAMSI

-51 MVKSYNDYIK
+51 MVKSYRDYIK
-61 ANQAL
+61 TNQAL
-66 IEIQALQAVAD
+66 TEIQALQAVAD
-77 LANKISRERAPANKV
+77 LANKISRERAPANKL

-107 KAYRVNI
+107 KLYRLTV
-114 DEQMRSTQK
+114 DEQMKKTLEV
-123 ILKKSG
+123 LKH
-129 FSNLNLDLF
+129 SNLPNLDLSLF
-138 SQLEQA
+138 DRLDEA
-144 LAQGRQQVDQ
+144 LTQGRQQVDA
-154 YAALPREQRNAEKM
+154 YAALPREQRNAETM
-168 DQAILKMFTAWEC
+168 DQAILKMFSAWDR

-191 VSEGKDTAISNFYTQ
+191 VSEGKDTAVSNFYVQ

-219 AASNVMAHVTF
+219 AASNVMAHVAF
-230 EQPIPETNLA
+230 KQPIPETNLA

-257 TLQPERDKTP
+257 TLQPERDKTE
-267 EFKALHQA
+267 EFKVLHQA

-301 YLTGTQLTEVIV
+301 YLTGTQLTEAIV
-313 DKFTTVVDLQNY
+313 DKFSTVVELQNY
-325 LLKYSVEKATLE
+325 LLKYSVEKAIIE
-337 KRKAKN
+337 KHKAQN
-343 VLLTTVSISLV
+343 ILLTTVGISLI
-354 SIIAA
+354 SIFAA

-364 YAQKRVFAPLIQA
+364 YARKRVFSPLIQA
-377 REILLDLS
+377 REILFDLS
-385 NSSMRSNDLESKD
+385 HSSIRPNPMDTKD
-398 QSANVHSLFT
+398 QPANMYSLFT
-408 AIQQLKHTLQQRD
+408 AIQQLKQTLQQRD

-459 SETCLMMMDIDYFK
+459 SETCLMVIDIDHFK
-473 QVNDVHGHLV
+473 QVNDVYGHLM

-490 VAEKLKDNIRTS
+490 VAEKLKENIRTS

-514 VLIENISMER
+514 VLIENVGMER

-532 RCEIYEAASMD
+532 RSEIYEAKSVD
-543 STRSPDLSVTISI
+543 NVRCPDLKVSISI

-562 ASWTE
+562 TTWMA

-587 AS
+587 VAYSVDEVNESYYI

>member
-1 MSIIDY
+1 
-7 IFFFF
+7 
-12 QNRGRSLSMREVRSE
+12 MREIRSE
-27 HLSKKLYVAMSI
+27 YLSQKLYIAMSI

-51 MVKSYNDYIK
+51 IVKSYRDYNK
-61 ANQAL
+61 TNQAL
-66 IEIQALQAVAD
+66 TEIQALQAVAD
-77 LANKISRERAPANKV
+77 LANKISRERAPANKL

-107 KAYRVNI
+107 KLYRLTV
-114 DEQMRSTQK
+114 DEQMKKTLEV
-123 ILKKSG
+123 LKH
-129 FSNLNLDLF
+129 SNLSNLDL
-138 SQLEQA
+138 SLVDRLDEA
-144 LAQGRQQVDQ
+144 LTQGRQQVDA
-154 YAALPREQRNAEKM
+154 YAALPREQRNAENM
-168 DQAILKMFTAWEC
+168 DQAILKMFSAWDR

-191 VSEGKDTAISNFYTQ
+191 VSEGKDTAVSNFYVQ

-219 AASNVMAHVTF
+219 AASNVMAHVAF
-230 EQPIPETNLA
+230 KQPIPETNLA
-240 RSLQTRKQVMY
+240 RSLQTRRQVMY

-257 TLQPERDKTP
+257 TLQPERDKTE
-267 EFKALHQA
+267 EFKVLHQA

-301 YLTGTQLTEVIV
+301 YLTGTQLTEAIV
-313 DKFTTVVDLQNY
+313 DKFSTVVELQNY
-325 LLKYSVEKATLE
+325 LLKYSVEKAIIE
-337 KRKAKN
+337 KHKAQN
-343 VLLTTVSISLV
+343 ILLTTVGISLI
-354 SIIAA
+354 SIFAA

-364 YAQKRVFAPLIQA
+364 YARKRVFSPLIQA
-377 REILLDLS
+377 REILFDLS
-385 NSSMRSNDLESKD
+385 HSSIRPNPMDTKD
-398 QSANVHSLFT
+398 QPANMYSLFT
-408 AIQQLKHTLQQRD
+408 AIQQLKQTLQQRD

-459 SETCLMMMDIDYFK
+459 SETCLMVIDIDHFK
-473 QVNDVHGHLV
+473 QVNDVYGHLM

-490 VAEKLKDNIRTS
+490 VAEKLKENIRTS

-514 VLIENISMER
+514 VLIENVGMER

-532 RCEIYEAASMD
+532 RSEIYEAKSVD
-543 STRSPDLSVTISI
+543 NVRCPDLKVSISI

-562 ASWTE
+562 TSWMA

-587 AS
+587 VAYSVDEVNESYYI

>member
-1 MSIIDY
+1 
-7 IFFFF
+7 
-12 QNRGRSLSMREVRSE
+12 MREIRSE
-27 HLSKKLYVAMSI
+27 YLSQKLYIAMSI

-51 MVKSYNDYIK
+51 MVKSYRDYIK
-61 ANQAL
+61 TNQAL
-66 IEIQALQAVAD
+66 TEIQALQAVAD
-77 LANKISRERAPANKV
+77 LANKISRERAPANKL

-107 KAYRVNI
+107 KLYRLTV
-114 DEQMRSTQK
+114 DEQMKKTLEV
-123 ILKKSG
+123 LKH
-129 FSNLNLDLF
+129 SNLPNLDLSLF
-138 SQLEQA
+138 DRLDEA
-144 LAQGRQQVDQ
+144 LMQGRQQVDA

-168 DQAILKMFTAWEC
+168 DQAILEMFNAWEH

-191 VSEGKDTAISNFYTQ
+191 VSEGKDTAVSNFYVQ

-219 AASNVMAHVTF
+219 AASNVMAHVAF
-230 EQPIPETNLA
+230 KQPIPETNLA

-257 TLQPERDKTP
+257 TLQPERDKTE
-267 EFKALHQA
+267 EFKVLHQA

-301 YLTGTQLTEVIV
+301 YLTGTQLTEAIV
-313 DKFTTVVDLQNY
+313 DKFSTVVELQNY
-325 LLKYSVEKATLE
+325 LLKYSVEKAIIE
-337 KRKAKN
+337 KHKAQN
-343 VLLTTVSISLV
+343 ILLTTVGISLI
-354 SIIAA
+354 SIFAA

-364 YAQKRVFAPLIQA
+364 YARKRVFSPLIQA
-377 REILLDLS
+377 REILFDLS
-385 NSSMRSNDLESKD
+385 HSSIRPNPMDTKD
-398 QSANVHSLFT
+398 QPANMYSLFT
-408 AIQQLKHTLQQRD
+408 AIQQLKQTLQQRD

-459 SETCLMMMDIDYFK
+459 SETCLMVIDIDHFK
-473 QVNDVHGHLV
+473 QVNDVYGHLM

-490 VAEKLKDNIRTS
+490 VAEKLKENIRTS

-514 VLIENISMER
+514 VLIENVGMER

-532 RCEIYEAASMD
+532 RSEIYEAKSVD
-543 STRSPDLSVTISI
+543 NVRCPDLKVSISI

-562 ASWTE
+562 TSWMA

>member
-1 MSIIDY
+1 
-7 IFFFF
+7 
-12 QNRGRSLSMREVRSE
+12 MREIRSE
-27 HLSKKLYVAMSI
+27 YLSQKLYIAMSI

-51 MVKSYNDYIK
+51 MVKSYRDYIK
-61 ANQAL
+61 TNQAL
-66 IEIQALQAVAD
+66 TEIQALQAVAD
-77 LANKISRERAPANKV
+77 LANKISRERAPANKL

-107 KAYRVNI
+107 KLYRLTV
-114 DEQMRSTQK
+114 DEQMKKTLEV
-123 ILKKSG
+123 LKH
-129 FSNLNLDLF
+129 SNLPNLDLSLF
-138 SQLEQA
+138 DRLDEA
-144 LAQGRQQVDQ
+144 LTQGRQQVDA
-154 YAALPREQRNAEKM
+154 YAALPREQRNAETM
-168 DQAILKMFTAWEC
+168 DQAILKMFSAWDR

-191 VSEGKDTAISNFYTQ
+191 VSEGKDTAVSNFYVQ

-219 AASNVMAHVTF
+219 AASNVMAHVAF
-230 EQPIPETNLA
+230 KQPIPETNLA

-257 TLQPERDKTP
+257 TLQPERDKTE
-267 EFKALHQA
+267 EFKVLHQA

-301 YLTGTQLTEVIV
+301 YLTGTQLTEAIV
-313 DKFTTVVDLQNY
+313 DKFSTVVELQNY
-325 LLKYSVEKATLE
+325 LLKYSVEKAIIE
-337 KRKAKN
+337 KHKAQN
-343 VLLTTVSISLV
+343 ILLTTVGISLI
-354 SIIAA
+354 SIFAA

-364 YAQKRVFAPLIQA
+364 YARKRVFSPLIQA
-377 REILLDLS
+377 REILFDLS
-385 NSSMRSNDLESKD
+385 HSSIRPNPMDTKD
-398 QSANVHSLFT
+398 QPANMYSLFT
-408 AIQQLKHTLQQRD
+408 AIQQLKQTLQQRD

-459 SETCLMMMDIDYFK
+459 SETCLMVIDIDHFK
-473 QVNDVHGHLV
+473 QVNDVYGHLM

-490 VAEKLKDNIRTS
+490 VAEKLKENIRTS
-502 DLLVRYGGDEFI
+502 DLQVRYGGDEFI
-514 VLIENISMER
+514 VLIENIGMER

-532 RCEIYEAASMD
+532 RSEIYEAKSVD
-543 STRSPDLSVTISI
+543 SVRCPDLKVSISI

-562 ASWTE
+562 TSWMA

-587 AS
+587 VAYSVDEVNESYYI

>member
-1 MSIIDY
+1 
-7 IFFFF
+7 
-12 QNRGRSLSMREVRSE
+12 MREIRSE
-27 HLSKKLYVAMSI
+27 YLSQKLYIAMSI

-51 MVKSYNDYIK
+51 IVKSYRDYNK
-61 ANQAL
+61 TNQAL
-66 IEIQALQAVAD
+66 TEIQALQAVAD
-77 LANKISRERAPANKV
+77 LANKISRERAPANKL

-107 KAYRVNI
+107 KLYRLTV
-114 DEQMRSTQK
+114 DEQMKKTLEV
-123 ILKKSG
+123 LKH
-129 FSNLNLDLF
+129 SNLPNLDL
-138 SQLEQA
+138 SLVDRLDEA
-144 LAQGRQQVDQ
+144 LTQGRQQVDA
-154 YAALPREQRNAEKM
+154 YAALPREQRNAETM
-168 DQAILKMFTAWEC
+168 DQAILKMFSAWDR

-191 VSEGKDTAISNFYTQ
+191 VSEGKDTAVSNFYVQ

-219 AASNVMAHVTF
+219 AASNVMAHVAF
-230 EQPIPETNLA
+230 KQPIPETNLA

-257 TLQPERDKTP
+257 TLQPERDKTE
-267 EFKALHQA
+267 EFKVLHQA

-301 YLTGTQLTEVIV
+301 YLTGTQLTEAIV
-313 DKFTTVVDLQNY
+313 DKFSTVVELQNY
-325 LLKYSVEKATLE
+325 LLKYSVEKAIIE
-337 KRKAKN
+337 KHKAQN
-343 VLLTTVSISLV
+343 ILLTTVGISLI
-354 SIIAA
+354 SIFAA

-364 YAQKRVFAPLIQA
+364 YARKRVFSPLIQA
-377 REILLDLS
+377 REILFDLS
-385 NSSMRSNDLESKD
+385 HSSIRPNPMDTKD
-398 QSANVHSLFT
+398 QPANMYSLFT
-408 AIQQLKHTLQQRD
+408 AIQQLKQTLQQRD

-459 SETCLMMMDIDYFK
+459 SETCLMVIDIDHFK
-473 QVNDVHGHLV
+473 QVNDVYGHLM

-490 VAEKLKDNIRTS
+490 VAEKLKENIRTS

-514 VLIENISMER
+514 VLIENVGMER

-532 RCEIYEAASMD
+532 RSEIYEAKSVD
-543 STRSPDLSVTISI
+543 NVRCPDLKVSISI

-562 ASWTE
+562 TSWMA

-587 AS
+587 VAYSVGEVNESYYI

>member
-1 MSIIDY
+1 
-7 IFFFF
+7 
-12 QNRGRSLSMREVRSE
+12 MREIRSE
-27 HLSKKLYVAMSI
+27 YLSQKLYIAMSI

-51 MVKSYNDYIK
+51 IVKSYRDYNK
-61 ANQAL
+61 TNQAL
-66 IEIQALQAVAD
+66 TEIQALQAVAD
-77 LANKISRERAPANKV
+77 LANKISRERAPANKL
-92 MSSNQQDFAKHVLEL
+92 MSSNQQDFAQHVLEL
-107 KAYRVNI
+107 KLYRLTV
-114 DEQMRSTQK
+114 DEQMQK
-123 ILKKSG
+123 TLEILKH
-129 FSNLNLDLF
+129 SNLPNLDLSLF
-138 SQLEQA
+138 DRLDEA
-144 LAQGRQQVDQ
+144 LTQGRQQVDA
-154 YAALPREQRNAEKM
+154 YAALPREQRNAETM
-168 DQAILKMFTAWEC
+168 DQAILKMFNAWDR

-191 VSEGKDTAISNFYTQ
+191 VSEGKDTAVSNFYVQ

-219 AASNVMAHVTF
+219 AASNVMAHVAF
-230 EQPIPETNLA
+230 KQPIPETNLA

-257 TLQPERDKTP
+257 TLQPERDKTE
-267 EFKALHQA
+267 EFKVLHQA

-301 YLTGTQLTEVIV
+301 YLTGTQLTEAIV
-313 DKFTTVVDLQNY
+313 DKFSTVVELQNY
-325 LLKYSVEKATLE
+325 LLKYSVEKAIIE
-337 KRKAKN
+337 KHKAQN
-343 VLLTTVSISLV
+343 ILLTTVGISLI
-354 SIIAA
+354 SIFAA

-364 YAQKRVFAPLIQA
+364 YARKRVFSPLIQA
-377 REILLDLS
+377 REILFDLS
-385 NSSMRSNDLESKD
+385 HSSIRPNPMDTKD
-398 QSANVHSLFT
+398 QPANVYSLFT
-408 AIQQLKHTLQQRD
+408 AIQQLKQTLQQRD

-459 SETCLMMMDIDYFK
+459 SETCLMVIDIDHFK
-473 QVNDVHGHLV
+473 QVNDVYGHLM

-490 VAEKLKDNIRTS
+490 VAEKLKENIRTS

-514 VLIENISMER
+514 VLIENVGMER

-532 RCEIYEAASMD
+532 RSEIYEAKSVD
-543 STRSPDLSVTISI
+543 NVRCPDLKVSISI

-562 ASWTE
+562 TSWMA

>member
-1 MSIIDY
+1 
-7 IFFFF
+7 
-12 QNRGRSLSMREVRSE
+12 MREIRSE
-27 HLSKKLYVAMSI
+27 YLSQKLYIAMSI

-51 MVKSYNDYIK
+51 IVKSYRDYNK
-61 ANQAL
+61 TNQAL
-66 IEIQALQAVAD
+66 TEIQALQAVAD
-77 LANKISRERAPANKV
+77 LANKISRERAPANKL

-107 KAYRVNI
+107 KLYRLTV
-114 DEQMRSTQK
+114 DEQMKKTLEV
-123 ILKKSG
+123 LKH
-129 FSNLNLDLF
+129 SNLPNLDLSLF
-138 SQLEQA
+138 DRLDEA
-144 LAQGRQQVDQ
+144 LMQGRQQVDA

-168 DQAILKMFTAWEC
+168 DQAILEMFNAWEH

-191 VSEGKDTAISNFYTQ
+191 VSEGKDTAVSNFYVQ

-219 AASNVMAHVTF
+219 AASNVMAHVAF
-230 EQPIPETNLA
+230 KQPIPETNLA

-257 TLQPERDKTP
+257 TLQPERDKTE
-267 EFKALHQA
+267 EFKVLHQA

-301 YLTGTQLTEVIV
+301 YLTGTQLTEAIV
-313 DKFTTVVDLQNY
+313 DKFSTVVELQNY
-325 LLKYSVEKATLE
+325 LLKYSVEKAIIE
-337 KRKAKN
+337 KHKAQN
-343 VLLTTVSISLV
+343 ILLTTVGISLI
-354 SIIAA
+354 SIFAA

-364 YAQKRVFAPLIQA
+364 YARKRVFSPLIQA
-377 REILLDLS
+377 REILFDLS
-385 NSSMRSNDLESKD
+385 HSSIRPNPMDTKD
-398 QSANVHSLFT
+398 QPANMYSLFT
-408 AIQQLKHTLQQRD
+408 AIQQLKQTLQQRD

-459 SETCLMMMDIDYFK
+459 SETCLMVIDIDHFK
-473 QVNDVHGHLV
+473 QVNDVYGHLM

-490 VAEKLKDNIRTS
+490 VAEKLKENIRTS

-514 VLIENISMER
+514 VLIENVGMER

-532 RCEIYEAASMD
+532 RSEIYEAKSVD
-543 STRSPDLSVTISI
+543 SIRCPDLKVSISI

-562 ASWTE
+562 TSWMA

-587 AS
+587 VAYSVDEVNESYYI

>member
-1 MSIIDY
+1 
-7 IFFFF
+7 
-12 QNRGRSLSMREVRSE
+12 MREIRSE
-27 HLSKKLYVAMSI
+27 YLSQKLYIAMSI

-51 MVKSYNDYIK
+51 MVKSYRDYIK
-61 ANQAL
+61 TNQAL
-66 IEIQALQAVAD
+66 TEIQALQAVAD
-77 LANKISRERAPANKV
+77 LANKISRERAPANKL

-107 KAYRVNI
+107 KLYRLTV
-114 DEQMRSTQK
+114 DEQMKKTLEV
-123 ILKKSG
+123 LKH
-129 FSNLNLDLF
+129 SNLPNLDLSLF
-138 SQLEQA
+138 DRLDEA
-144 LAQGRQQVDQ
+144 LTQGRQQVDA
-154 YAALPREQRNAEKM
+154 YAALPREQRNAETM
-168 DQAILKMFTAWEC
+168 DQAILKMFNAWDR

-191 VSEGKDTAISNFYTQ
+191 VSEGKDTAVSNFYVQ

-219 AASNVMAHVTF
+219 AASNVMAHVAF
-230 EQPIPETNLA
+230 KQPIPETNLA

-257 TLQPERDKTP
+257 TLQPERDKTE
-267 EFKALHQA
+267 EFKVLHQA

-301 YLTGTQLTEVIV
+301 YLTGTQLTEAIV
-313 DKFTTVVDLQNY
+313 DKFSTVVELQNY
-325 LLKYSVEKATLE
+325 LLKYSVEKAIIE
-337 KRKAKN
+337 KHKAQN
-343 VLLTTVSISLV
+343 ILLTTVGISLI
-354 SIIAA
+354 SIFAA

-364 YAQKRVFAPLIQA
+364 YARKRVFSPLIQA
-377 REILLDLS
+377 REILFDLS
-385 NSSMRSNDLESKD
+385 HSSIRPNPMDTKD
-398 QSANVHSLFT
+398 QPANMYSLFT
-408 AIQQLKHTLQQRD
+408 AIQQLKQTLQQRD

-459 SETCLMMMDIDYFK
+459 SETCLMVIDIDHFK
-473 QVNDVHGHLV
+473 QVNDVYGHLM

-490 VAEKLKDNIRTS
+490 VAEKLKENIRTS

-514 VLIENISMER
+514 VLIENVGMER

-532 RCEIYEAASMD
+532 RSEIYEAKSVD
-543 STRSPDLSVTISI
+543 NVRCPDLKVSISI

-562 ASWTE
+562 TSWMA

-587 AS
+587 VAYSVGEVNESYYI

>member
-1 MSIIDY
+1 
-7 IFFFF
+7 
-12 QNRGRSLSMREVRSE
+12 MREIRSE
-27 HLSKKLYVAMSI
+27 YLSQKLYIAMSI

-51 MVKSYNDYIK
+51 IVKSYRDYNK
-61 ANQAL
+61 TNQAL
-66 IEIQALQAVAD
+66 TEIQALQAVAD
-77 LANKISRERAPANKV
+77 LANKIARERAPANKL

-107 KAYRVNI
+107 KLYRLTV
-114 DEQMRSTQK
+114 DEQMKKTLEV
-123 ILKKSG
+123 LKH
-129 FSNLNLDLF
+129 SNLPNLDL
-138 SQLEQA
+138 SLVDRLDEA
-144 LAQGRQQVDQ
+144 LTQGRQQVDA
-154 YAALPREQRNAEKM
+154 YAALPREQRNAETM
-168 DQAILKMFTAWEC
+168 DQAILKMFNAWDR

-191 VSEGKDTAISNFYTQ
+191 VSEGKDTAVSNFYVQ

-219 AASNVMAHVTF
+219 AASNVMAHVAF
-230 EQPIPETNLA
+230 KQPIPETNLA
-240 RSLQTRKQVMY
+240 RSLQTRRQVMY

-257 TLQPERDKTP
+257 TLQPERDKTE
-267 EFKALHQA
+267 EFKVLHQA

-301 YLTGTQLTEVIV
+301 YLTGTQLTEAIV
-313 DKFTTVVDLQNY
+313 DKFSTVVELQNY
-325 LLKYSVEKATLE
+325 LLKYSVEKAIIE
-337 KRKAKN
+337 KHKAQN
-343 VLLTTVSISLV
+343 ILLTTVGISLI
-354 SIIAA
+354 SIFAA

-364 YAQKRVFAPLIQA
+364 YARKRVFGPLIQA
-377 REILLDLS
+377 REILFDLS
-385 NSSMRSNDLESKD
+385 HSSLRPNPMDTKD
-398 QSANVHSLFT
+398 QPANVYSLFT
-408 AIQQLKHTLQQRD
+408 AIQQLKQTLQQRD

-459 SETCLMMMDIDYFK
+459 SETCLMVIDIDHFK
-473 QVNDVHGHLV
+473 QVNDVYGHLM

-490 VAEKLKDNIRTS
+490 VAEKLKENIRTS

-514 VLIENISMER
+514 VLIENVGMER

-532 RCEIYEAASMD
+532 RSEIYEAKPVD
-543 STRSPDLSVTISI
+543 NVRCPDLKVSISI

-562 ASWTE
+562 TNWMA

>member
-1 MSIIDY
+1 
-7 IFFFF
+7 
-12 QNRGRSLSMREVRSE
+12 MREIRSE
-27 HLSKKLYVAMSI
+27 YLSQKLYIAMSI

-51 MVKSYNDYIK
+51 MVKSYRDYIK
-61 ANQAL
+61 TNQAL
-66 IEIQALQAVAD
+66 TEIQALQAVAD
-77 LANKISRERAPANKV
+77 LANKISRERAPANKL

-107 KAYRVNI
+107 KLYRLTV
-114 DEQMRSTQK
+114 DEQMKKTLEV
-123 ILKKSG
+123 LKH
-129 FSNLNLDLF
+129 SNLPNLDLSLF
-138 SQLEQA
+138 DRLDEA
-144 LAQGRQQVDQ
+144 LTQGRQQVDA
-154 YAALPREQRNAEKM
+154 YAALPREQRNAETM
-168 DQAILKMFTAWEC
+168 DQAILKMFSAWDR

-191 VSEGKDTAISNFYTQ
+191 VSEGKDTAVSNFYVQ

-219 AASNVMAHVTF
+219 AASNVMAHVAF
-230 EQPIPETNLA
+230 KQPIPETNLA

-257 TLQPERDKTP
+257 TLQPERDKTE
-267 EFKALHQA
+267 EFKVLHQA

-301 YLTGTQLTEVIV
+301 YLTGTQLTEAIV
-313 DKFTTVVDLQNY
+313 DKFSTVVELQNY
-325 LLKYSVEKATLE
+325 LLKYSVEKAIIE
-337 KRKAKN
+337 KHKAQN
-343 VLLTTVSISLV
+343 ILLTTVGISLI
-354 SIIAA
+354 SIFAA

-364 YAQKRVFAPLIQA
+364 YARKRVFSPLIQA
-377 REILLDLS
+377 REILFDLS
-385 NSSMRSNDLESKD
+385 HSSIRPNPMDTKD
-398 QSANVHSLFT
+398 QPANMYSLFT
-408 AIQQLKHTLQQRD
+408 AIQQLKQTLQQRD

-459 SETCLMMMDIDYFK
+459 SETCLMVIDIDHFK
-473 QVNDVHGHLV
+473 QVNDVYGHLM

-490 VAEKLKDNIRTS
+490 VAEKLKENIRTS
-502 DLLVRYGGDEFI
+502 DLQVRYGGDEFI
-514 VLIENISMER
+514 VLIENIGMER

-532 RCEIYEAASMD
+532 RSEIYEAKSVD
-543 STRSPDLSVTISI
+543 SVRCPDLKVSISI

-562 ASWTE
+562 TSWMA
-567 LLEKADRALFQAK
+567 LLEKADRALF
-580 EQGKNKV
+580 
-587 AS
+587 

>member
-1 MSIIDY
+1 
-7 IFFFF
+7 
-12 QNRGRSLSMREVRSE
+12 MREIRSE
-27 HLSKKLYVAMSI
+27 YLSQKLYIAMSI

-51 MVKSYNDYIK
+51 IVKSYRDYNK
-61 ANQAL
+61 TNQAL
-66 IEIQALQAVAD
+66 TEIQALQAVAD
-77 LANKISRERAPANKV
+77 LANKISRERAPANKL

-107 KAYRVNI
+107 KLYRLTV
-114 DEQMRSTQK
+114 DEQMKKTLEV
-123 ILKKSG
+123 LKH
-129 FSNLNLDLF
+129 SNLPNLDL
-138 SQLEQA
+138 SLVDRLDEA
-144 LAQGRQQVDQ
+144 LTQGRQQVDA
-154 YAALPREQRNAEKM
+154 YAALPREQRNAETM
-168 DQAILKMFTAWEC
+168 DQAILKMFNAWDR

-191 VSEGKDTAISNFYTQ
+191 VSEGKDTAVSNFYVQ

-219 AASNVMAHVTF
+219 AASNVMAHVAF
-230 EQPIPETNLA
+230 KQPIPETNLA

-257 TLQPERDKTP
+257 TLQPERDKTE
-267 EFKALHQA
+267 EFKVLHQA

-301 YLTGTQLTEVIV
+301 YLTGTQLTEAIV
-313 DKFTTVVDLQNY
+313 DKFSTVVELQNY
-325 LLKYSVEKATLE
+325 LLKYSVEKAIIE
-337 KRKAKN
+337 KNKAQN
-343 VLLTTVSISLV
+343 ILLTTVGISLI
-354 SIIAA
+354 SIFAA

-364 YAQKRVFAPLIQA
+364 YARKRVFGPLIQA
-377 REILLDLS
+377 REILFDLS
-385 NSSMRSNDLESKD
+385 HSSLRPNPMDTKD
-398 QSANVHSLFT
+398 QPANVYSLFT
-408 AIQQLKHTLQQRD
+408 AIQQLKQTLQQRD

-459 SETCLMMMDIDYFK
+459 SETCLMVIDIDHFK
-473 QVNDVHGHLV
+473 QVNDVYGHLM

-490 VAEKLKDNIRTS
+490 VAEKLKENIRTS

-514 VLIENISMER
+514 VLIENVGMER

-532 RCEIYEAASMD
+532 RSEIYEAKPLD
-543 STRSPDLSVTISI
+543 NVRCPDLKVSISI

-562 ASWTE
+562 TSWMA

>member
-1 MSIIDY
+1 
-7 IFFFF
+7 
-12 QNRGRSLSMREVRSE
+12 MREIRSE
-27 HLSKKLYVAMSI
+27 YLSQKLYIAISI

-51 MVKSYNDYIK
+51 MVKSYRDYIK
-61 ANQAL
+61 TNQAL
-66 IEIQALQAVAD
+66 TEIQALQAVAD
-77 LANKISRERAPANKV
+77 LANKISRERAPANKL

-107 KAYRVNI
+107 KLYRLTV
-114 DEQMRSTQK
+114 DEQMKKTLEV
-123 ILKKSG
+123 LKH
-129 FSNLNLDLF
+129 SNLPNLDLSLF
-138 SQLEQA
+138 DRLDEA
-144 LAQGRQQVDQ
+144 LMQGRQQVDA
-154 YAALPREQRNAEKM
+154 YAALPREQRNAETM
-168 DQAILKMFTAWEC
+168 DQAILKMFNAWDR

-191 VSEGKDTAISNFYTQ
+191 VSEGKDTAVSNFYVQ

-219 AASNVMAHVTF
+219 AASNVMAHVAF
-230 EQPIPETNLA
+230 KQPIPETNLA

-257 TLQPERDKTP
+257 TLQPERDKTE
-267 EFKALHQA
+267 EFKVLHQA

-301 YLTGTQLTEVIV
+301 YLTGTQLTEAIV
-313 DKFTTVVDLQNY
+313 DKFSTVVELQNY
-325 LLKYSVEKATLE
+325 LLKYSVEKAIIE
-337 KRKAKN
+337 KHKAQN
-343 VLLTTVSISLV
+343 ILLTTVGISLI
-354 SIIAA
+354 SIFAV

-364 YAQKRVFAPLIQA
+364 YARKRVFSPLIQA
-377 REILLDLS
+377 REILFDLS
-385 NSSMRSNDLESKD
+385 HSSIRPNPMDTKD
-398 QSANVHSLFT
+398 QPANVYSLFT
-408 AIQQLKHTLQQRD
+408 AIQQLKQTLQQRD

-459 SETCLMMMDIDYFK
+459 SETCLMVIDIDHFK
-473 QVNDVHGHLV
+473 QVNDVYGHLM

-490 VAEKLKDNIRTS
+490 VAEKLKENIRTS

-514 VLIENISMER
+514 VLIENIGMER

-532 RCEIYEAASMD
+532 RSEIYEAKSVD
-543 STRSPDLSVTISI
+543 NVRCPDLKVSISI

-562 ASWTE
+562 TSWMA

>member
-1 MSIIDY
+1 
-7 IFFFF
+7 
-12 QNRGRSLSMREVRSE
+12 MREIRSE
-27 HLSKKLYVAMSI
+27 YLSQKLYIAMSI

-51 MVKSYNDYIK
+51 IVKSYRDYNK
-61 ANQAL
+61 TNQAL
-66 IEIQALQAVAD
+66 TEIQALQAVAD
-77 LANKISRERAPANKV
+77 LANKISRERAPANKL
-92 MSSNQQDFAKHVLEL
+92 MSSNQQDFAQHVLEL
-107 KAYRVNI
+107 KLYRLTV
-114 DEQMRSTQK
+114 DEQMQK
-123 ILKKSG
+123 TLEVLKH
-129 FSNLNLDLF
+129 SNLPNLDLSLF
-138 SQLEQA
+138 DRLDEA
-144 LAQGRQQVDQ
+144 LTQGRQQVDA
-154 YAALPREQRNAEKM
+154 YAALPREQRNAETM
-168 DQAILKMFTAWEC
+168 DQAILKMFNAWDR

-191 VSEGKDTAISNFYTQ
+191 VSEGKDTAVSNFYVQ

-219 AASNVMAHVTF
+219 AASNVMAHVAF
-230 EQPIPETNLA
+230 KQPIPETNLA
-240 RSLQTRKQVMY
+240 RSLQTRRQVMY

-257 TLQPERDKTP
+257 TLQPEPDKTE
-267 EFKALHQA
+267 EFKVLHQA

-301 YLTGTQLTEVIV
+301 YLTGTQLTEAIV
-313 DKFTTVVDLQNY
+313 DKFSTVVELQNY
-325 LLKYSVEKATLE
+325 LLKYSVEKAIIE
-337 KRKAKN
+337 KHKAQN
-343 VLLTTVSISLV
+343 ILLTTVGISLI
-354 SIIAA
+354 SIFAA

-364 YAQKRVFAPLIQA
+364 YARKRVFGPLIQA
-377 REILLDLS
+377 REILFDLS
-385 NSSMRSNDLESKD
+385 HSSIRPNSMDTKD
-398 QSANVHSLFT
+398 QPANVYSLFT
-408 AIQQLKHTLQQRD
+408 AIQQLKQTLQQRD

-459 SETCLMMMDIDYFK
+459 SETCLMVIDIDHFK
-473 QVNDVHGHLV
+473 QVNDVYGHLM

-490 VAEKLKDNIRTS
+490 VAEKLKENIRTS

-514 VLIENISMER
+514 VLIENIGMER

-532 RCEIYEAASMD
+532 RSEIYEAKSVD
-543 STRSPDLSVTISI
+543 SVRCPDLKVSISI

-562 ASWTE
+562 TSWMA

>member
-1 MSIIDY
+1 
-7 IFFFF
+7 
-12 QNRGRSLSMREVRSE
+12 MREIRSE
-27 HLSKKLYVAMSI
+27 YLSQKLYIAMSI

-51 MVKSYNDYIK
+51 IVKSYRDYNK
-61 ANQAL
+61 TNQAL
-66 IEIQALQAVAD
+66 TEIQALQAVAD
-77 LANKISRERAPANKV
+77 LANKISRERAPANKL

-107 KAYRVNI
+107 KLYRLTV
-114 DEQMRSTQK
+114 DEQMKKTLEV
-123 ILKKSG
+123 LKH
-129 FSNLNLDLF
+129 SNLPNLDL
-138 SQLEQA
+138 SLVDRLDEA
-144 LAQGRQQVDQ
+144 LTQGRQQVDA
-154 YAALPREQRNAEKM
+154 YAALPREQRNAETM
-168 DQAILKMFTAWEC
+168 DQAILKMFNAWDR

-191 VSEGKDTAISNFYTQ
+191 VSEGKDTAVSNFYVQ

-219 AASNVMAHVTF
+219 AASNVMAHVAF
-230 EQPIPETNLA
+230 KQPIPETNLA
-240 RSLQTRKQVMY
+240 RSLQTRRQVMY

-257 TLQPERDKTP
+257 TLQPERDKTE
-267 EFKALHQA
+267 EFKVLHQA

-301 YLTGTQLTEVIV
+301 YLTGTQLTEAIV
-313 DKFTTVVDLQNY
+313 DKFSTVVELQNY
-325 LLKYSVEKATLE
+325 LLKYSVEKAIIE
-337 KRKAKN
+337 KHKAQN
-343 VLLTTVSISLV
+343 ILLTTVGISLI
-354 SIIAA
+354 SIFAA

-364 YAQKRVFAPLIQA
+364 YARKRVFSPLIQA
-377 REILLDLS
+377 REILFDLS
-385 NSSMRSNDLESKD
+385 HSSIRPNPMDTKD
-398 QSANVHSLFT
+398 QPANMYSLFT
-408 AIQQLKHTLQQRD
+408 AIQQLKQTLQQRD

-459 SETCLMMMDIDYFK
+459 SETCLMVIDIDHFK
-473 QVNDVHGHLV
+473 QVNDVYGHLM

-490 VAEKLKDNIRTS
+490 VAEKLKENIRTS

-514 VLIENISMER
+514 VLIENVGMER

-532 RCEIYEAASMD
+532 RSEIYEAKPLD
-543 STRSPDLSVTISI
+543 NVRCPDLKVSISI

-562 ASWTE
+562 TSWMA

>member
-1 MSIIDY
+1 
-7 IFFFF
+7 
-12 QNRGRSLSMREVRSE
+12 MREIRSE
-27 HLSKKLYVAMSI
+27 YLSQKLYIAMSI

-51 MVKSYNDYIK
+51 MVKSYRDYIK
-61 ANQAL
+61 TNQAL
-66 IEIQALQAVAD
+66 TEIQALQAVAD
-77 LANKISRERAPANKV
+77 LANKISRERAPANKL

-107 KAYRVNI
+107 KLYRLTV
-114 DEQMRSTQK
+114 DEQMQK
-123 ILKKSG
+123 TLEVLKH
-129 FSNLNLDLF
+129 SNLPNLDLSLF
-138 SQLEQA
+138 DRLDEA
-144 LAQGRQQVDQ
+144 LMQGRQQVDA
-154 YAALPREQRNAEKM
+154 YAALPREQRNAETM
-168 DQAILKMFTAWEC
+168 DQAILKMFSAWDR

-191 VSEGKDTAISNFYTQ
+191 VSEGKDTAVSNFYVQ

-219 AASNVMAHVTF
+219 AASNVMAHVAF
-230 EQPIPETNLA
+230 KQPIPETNLA

-257 TLQPERDKTP
+257 TLQPERDKTE
-267 EFKALHQA
+267 EFKVLHQA

-301 YLTGTQLTEVIV
+301 YLTGTQLTEAIV
-313 DKFTTVVDLQNY
+313 DKFSTVVELQNY
-325 LLKYSVEKATLE
+325 LLKYSVEKAIIE
-337 KRKAKN
+337 KHKAQN
-343 VLLTTVSISLV
+343 ILLTTVGISLI
-354 SIIAA
+354 SIFAA

-364 YAQKRVFAPLIQA
+364 YARKRVFSPLIQA
-377 REILLDLS
+377 REILFDLS
-385 NSSMRSNDLESKD
+385 HSSIRPNPMDTKD
-398 QSANVHSLFT
+398 QPANVYSLFA
-408 AIQQLKHTLQQRD
+408 AIQQLKQTLQQRD

-459 SETCLMMMDIDYFK
+459 SETCLMVIDIDHFK
-473 QVNDVHGHLV
+473 QVNDVYGHLM

-490 VAEKLKDNIRTS
+490 VAEKLKENIRTS

-514 VLIENISMER
+514 VLIENVGMER

-532 RCEIYEAASMD
+532 RSEIYEAKPLD
-543 STRSPDLSVTISI
+543 NVRCPDLKVSISI
-556 GVAIGA
+556 GIAIGA
-562 ASWTE
+562 TSWMA

>member
-1 MSIIDY
+1 
-7 IFFFF
+7 
-12 QNRGRSLSMREVRSE
+12 MREIRSE
-27 HLSKKLYVAMSI
+27 YLSQKLYIAMSI

-51 MVKSYNDYIK
+51 IVKSYRDYNK
-61 ANQAL
+61 TNQAL
-66 IEIQALQAVAD
+66 TEIQALQAVAD
-77 LANKISRERAPANKV
+77 LANKISRERAPANKL

-107 KAYRVNI
+107 KLYRLTV
-114 DEQMRSTQK
+114 DEQMKKTLEV
-123 ILKKSG
+123 LKH
-129 FSNLNLDLF
+129 SNLPNLDLSLF
-138 SQLEQA
+138 DRLDEA
-144 LAQGRQQVDQ
+144 LTQGRQQVDA
-154 YAALPREQRNAEKM
+154 YAALPREQRNAETM
-168 DQAILKMFTAWEC
+168 DQAILKMFNAWDR

-191 VSEGKDTAISNFYTQ
+191 VSEGKDTAVSNFYVQ

-219 AASNVMAHVTF
+219 AASNVMAHVAF
-230 EQPIPETNLA
+230 KQPIPETNLA

-257 TLQPERDKTP
+257 TLQPERDKTE
-267 EFKALHQA
+267 EFKVLHQA

-301 YLTGTQLTEVIV
+301 YLTGTQLTEAIV
-313 DKFTTVVDLQNY
+313 DKFSTVVELQNY
-325 LLKYSVEKATLE
+325 LLKYSVEKAIIE
-337 KRKAKN
+337 KHKAQN
-343 VLLTTVSISLV
+343 ILLTTVGISLI
-354 SIIAA
+354 SIFAA

-364 YAQKRVFAPLIQA
+364 YARKRVFSPLIQA
-377 REILLDLS
+377 REILFDLS
-385 NSSMRSNDLESKD
+385 HSSIRPNPMDTKD
-398 QSANVHSLFT
+398 QPANMYSLFT
-408 AIQQLKHTLQQRD
+408 AIQQLKQTLQQRD

-459 SETCLMMMDIDYFK
+459 SETCLMVIDIDHFK
-473 QVNDVHGHLV
+473 QVNDVYGHLM

-490 VAEKLKDNIRTS
+490 VAEKLKENIRTS

-514 VLIENISMER
+514 VLIENVGMER

-532 RCEIYEAASMD
+532 RSEIYEAKSVD
-543 STRSPDLSVTISI
+543 NVRCPDLKVSISI

-562 ASWTE
+562 TSWMA